1 MRRGSIALIAV
12 ALLTLAACSNKRPL
26 VPPEKLWADA
36 NQAFGDEAYDYAIQ
50 KYKALLD
57 QHPFDEH
64 AEEAELKIAE
74 AYYLAQRYPEA
85 IAAFGN
91 FERMYPT
98 SENLSSVEYH
108 RGLSYLAQYTSSDR
122 DQQAVT
128 NALNS
133 FRNIVDR
140 FPQTPWADRASLR
153 MRECREALARHEA
166 DVATYYLKRHSLR
179 AAESRLRGLLTE
191 YPETDA
197 TAETLYAF
205 AHDYGAREEPEPARL
220 AYLTLMRHHPDGP
233 LAADARTQMHDDPP
247 GDDDPLP
254 RLVAFLD
261 GARSLPDRQQVP
273 RAVSAY
279 PDTGNAS
286 GARY

>member
-1 MRRGSIALIAV
+1 
-12 ALLTLAACSNKRPL
+12 
-26 VPPEKLWADA
+26 
-36 NQAFGDEAYDYAIQ
+36 
-50 KYKALLD
+50 
-57 QHPFDEH
+57 
-64 AEEAELKIAE
+64 
-74 AYYLAQRYPEA
+74 
-85 IAAFGN
+85 
-91 FERMYPT
+91 
-98 SENLSSVEYH
+98 
-108 RGLSYLAQYTSSDR
+108 
-122 DQQAVT
+122 
-128 NALNS
+128 
-133 FRNIVDR
+133 RNIVDR

-197 TAETLYAF
+197 TAETLHAF
-205 AHDYGAREEPEPARL
+205 AQDYGSREEGAPARL
-220 AYLTLMRHHPDGP
+220 ASSTRLRHHPDGP
-233 LAADARTQMHDDPP
+233 LAADAREQMHDDPP

-254 RLVAFLD
+254 RLVAFLE
-261 GARSLPDRQQVP
+261 GARTLPDRQQVP